1 MYISICMTDKNKQNE
16 KDEIT
21 KQLTLIRENIAPELE
36 KLFEEYEIDYK
47 AAVIFLAGCVRG
59 IIRQIDNKQ
68 FNEVL
73 IRFMFDA
80 VNEKDKKE

>member
-1 MYISICMTDKNKQNE
+1 MTDKNKQNE

-21 KQLTLIRENIAPELE
+21 KQLSIIKENIAPELE
-36 KLFEEYEIDYK
+36 RLFEEYEIDYK

-59 IIRQIDNKQ
+59 IIKQIDNKQ

-80 VNEKDKKE
+80 VNDKDKKE

>member
-16 KDEIT
+16 KSEIT
-21 KQLTLIRENIAPELE
+21 KQLSIIKENIAPELE
-36 KLFEEYEIDYK
+36 RLFEEYEIDYK

-59 IIRQIDNKQ
+59 IIKQIDNKQ

-80 VNEKDKKE
+80 VNNKDKKE

>member
-16 KDEIT
+16 KDEIA
-21 KQLTLIRENIAPELE
+21 KQLTIIKENIAPELE
-36 KLFEEYEIDYK
+36 RLFEEYEIDYK

-59 IIRQIDNKQ
+59 IIKQIDNKQ

-80 VNEKDKKE
+80 VNDKDKKE

>member
-1 MYISICMTDKNKQNE
+1 MYISIYMTDKNNQNE

-47 AAVIFLAGCVRG
+47 AAVIFLAGCIRG

>member
-1 MYISICMTDKNKQNE
+1 MYISIYMTDKNKQNE

-21 KQLTLIRENIAPELE
+21 KQLTLIKENIAPELE

-59 IIRQIDNKQ
+59 IIKQIDNKQ